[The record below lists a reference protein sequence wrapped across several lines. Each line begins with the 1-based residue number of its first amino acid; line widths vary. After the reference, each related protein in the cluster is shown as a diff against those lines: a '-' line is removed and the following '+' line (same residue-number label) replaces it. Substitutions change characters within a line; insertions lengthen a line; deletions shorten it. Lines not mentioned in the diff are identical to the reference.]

1 MMKTFKSVSIGVMSA
16 ILALS
21 MAACGSSTE
30 TSSTG
35 APAMTDKP
43 SAETKTPAP
52 GKKVTIEYWHTYSDS
67 EEKLLTDEIKPL
79 FEKAN
84 PGIELK
90 LTRMPY
96 ENLKQQVITSVSG
109 DAAPD
114 LMRMDI
120 VWVPEFA
127 NMGAL
132 LDVSKLEGFN
142 EMKSNLFEAPLAT
155 TYLKNAKGEGY
166 YGLPVNTNTKIA
178 IYNKSILDE
187 IGKKDAPKTMQELE
201 DYAKA
206 AKAKGKKGG
215 ITIGGNYPWATMPY
229 FYSLGGK
236 FTNDDYTKVDGFL
249 NSPQSVKALETLV
262 RWNKEGLVSPPI
274 LGGEPGSW
282 DGMKNNEYMMI
293 DDGPWFFSLL
303 MAEKDSKF
311 KPLEG
316 TVRGLIP
323 AGEGGGKSVVGGED
337 LVIFQSSKH
346 PKEAWTFAKWMLG
359 DEPQKI
365 MAKSGL
371 IPTNKKAASD
381 PKVLE
386 TPFIKEYIEQL
397 KTAVAR
403 TPIPQFGEMD
413 GIISLAFE
421 KSMRGEAKPQDAL
434 NEGAKQIEAIL
445 KKK

>member
-1 MMKTFKSVSIGVMSA
+1 MSSMKKVFIGVMTA
-16 ILALS
+16 AFAFT
-21 MAACGSSTE
+21 MAACGSNTE
-30 TSSTG
+30 TSNPTAAAAPG
-35 APAMTDKP
+35 TEKPATEPKAPA
-43 SAETKTPAP
+43 S

-67 EEKLLTDEIKPL
+67 EEKLLNEEIKPL
-79 FEKAN
+79 FEKEN

-127 NMGAL
+127 GMGAL

-142 EMKSNLFEAPLAT
+142 EMKPNLFEAPLAT
-155 TYLKNAKGEGY
+155 TYLKNSKGEGY
-166 YGLPVNTNTKIA
+166 YGLPVNTNTKVA
-178 IYNKSILDE
+178 IYNKTILDE
-187 IGKKDAPKTMQELE
+187 IGKKEAPKTMQELE
-201 DYAKA
+201 EYAKA

-215 ITIGGNYPWATMPY
+215 ITIGGNNPWAMIPY

-236 FTNDDYTKVDGFL
+236 FTSDDYTKAEGYL
-249 NSPQSVKALETLV
+249 NGPGSVKALETMV

-274 LGGEPGSW
+274 LGGEPSSW
-282 DGMKNNEYMMI
+282 DGMKNNDYLMI
-293 DDGPWFFSLL
+293 DDGPWFYSLL

-311 KPLEG
+311 KPLED

-323 AGEGGGKSVVGGED
+323 AGDGGGKSVVGGED
-337 LVIFQSSKH
+337 LVIFNSSKH

-365 MAKSGL
+365 MAKTGL
-371 IPTNKKAASD
+371 IPTNKKAAND
-381 PKVLE
+381 PKVME
-386 TPFIKEYIEQL
+386 TPFIKEYIDQM

-421 KSMRGEAKPQDAL
+421 KAMRGEVKPQDAL
-434 NEGAKQIEAIL
+434 NDAAKQIEAVL
-445 KKK
+445 KK